1 MITTKWMGLGS
12 TMAKLD
18 VISKGSFGKVKKAVD
33 NVAQAIEQDARS
45 NAAVLT
51 GELLESV
58 DHEVE
63 KESSNIYMVKVGP
76 SDSLRQSK
84 QGKPYSIFN
93 EYGTSN
99 MAAQPFLRPACD
111 AHEGELKKELKDIDF
126 G

>member
-1 MITTKWMGLGS
+1 MVVLQS
-12 TMAKLD
+12 TY
-18 VISKGSFGKVKKAVD
+18 
-33 NVAQAIEQDARS
+33 QDARS
-45 NAAVLT
+45 NTAVLS
-51 GELLESV
+51 GKLSESV

-76 SDSLRQSK
+76 SDNLRQSK

-111 AHEGELKKELKDIDF
+111 AHEGELKKELKGIDF